1 MNTIRRRRL
10 HSGVR
15 WALLLGVLGWTT
27 WEFIAHAY
35 VSKVHPSVHALCPL
49 GGLESLLAWIVRDG
63 ATLPKI
69 FSATLGLFFVSA
81 GISILF
87 KRSFCGSVCP
97 LGTLQDLAGALGRAV
112 LGRNRFRLPPGPDRI
127 LRLLKYPVLVLA
139 VASAW
144 ITGTLWIQSFDPWPA
159 YAHLFNPSELF
170 PTYAVGFGILAASLV
185 LSFFL
190 ERAFCKY
197 LCPMG
202 AFTAVLGLASPF
214 KVRRDAGACTDC
226 GLCDRACPVNL
237 EVSAAGA
244 VTDAE
249 CLSCGACAAACPAPG
264 ALGMG
269 FSRKRPIPPA
279 AAVAL
284 GAGAF
289 FLGVLALQALGFDRV
304 SGRQEPTLRELAR
317 DAGMTT
323 AEFRDAYGLPSGFYA
338 GARAGAVEDAIPL
351 YKMAEL
357 NGTDSARIKED
368 LGLDPAL
375 PDDTPWGEAFGA
387 VTLGRLAE
395 LNGVTL
401 EALKAYYSLPSSAG
415 PDTPWRDV
423 RKAAEKAAAA
433 SGGGGGRGGG
443 GGGGDH

>member
-15 WALLLGVLGWTT
+15 WALLLGVLGWIT

-63 ATLPKI
+63 ATLLKI

-97 LGTLQDLAGALGRAV
+97 LGTLQDLAGVLGRAV

-127 LRLLKYPVLVLA
+127 LRLLKYPVLVLS

-214 KVRRDAGACTDC
+214 KVRRDAGA
-226 GLCDRACPVNL
+226 
-237 EVSAAGA
+237 
-244 VTDAE
+244 
-249 CLSCGACAAACPAPG
+249 
-264 ALGMG
+264 
-269 FSRKRPIPPA
+269 
-279 AAVAL
+279 
-284 GAGAF
+284 F
-289 FLGVLALQALGFDRV
+289 FLGVLVLQALGFDRV

-433 SGGGGGRGGG
+433 SGGGGGRGGR